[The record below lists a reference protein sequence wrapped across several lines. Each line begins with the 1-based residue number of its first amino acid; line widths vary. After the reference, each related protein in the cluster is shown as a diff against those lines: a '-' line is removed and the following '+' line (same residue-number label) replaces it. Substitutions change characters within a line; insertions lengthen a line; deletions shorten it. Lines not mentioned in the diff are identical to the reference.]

1 MKRIERKWSAL
12 AASLTM
18 MAMIAFPALSRA
30 QEHTASIHGT
40 VLNPAGLPVTNGQ
53 VKLTKDHNSDEKQ
66 RKYLY
71 TFDLDAAG
79 AFKGTG
85 VVPGTYLLIVSD
97 GARTLDFLDGV
108 DLRSGED
115 KMVAI
120 DMSRKEY
127 LDKMTP
133 EERKALEE
141 WKKQNAQIAKD
152 NEKINNLNTLLNKS
166 RADTSAGND
175 AVAQGK
181 YDVAAT
187 SYDSAA
193 TAMQQATTLKP
204 MEALLWEALADAQ
217 LGQAE
222 VAAKSASAAG
232 KSPSAPDIIQKY
244 SDAVASYK
252 KAIELNAAA
261 KTPSAEVAGVA
272 NSQLG
277 KALSASG
284 DPAGAVN
291 AYESAAKA
299 DPSKAGMYYFNE
311 AVTLY
316 NNQHMD
322 EATVAADKAIA
333 ADPAKAM
340 AYYIKG
346 QALIPK
352 AGVDPQTGKIA
363 APPGTIEAYQ
373 KFLELVPTGP
383 RADEVKSILQG
394 IGADYKANYKSG
406 KKK

>member
-1 MKRIERKWSAL
+1 MKRIDRKWSTL
-12 AASLTM
+12 AASLVM
-18 MAMIAFPALSRA
+18 MAMAAFPVMSRA

-40 VLNPAGLPVTNGQ
+40 VLNPAGMPVTSGQ
-53 VKLTKDHNSDEKQ
+53 VKLTKDHTSDEKE

-71 TFDLDAAG
+71 TFALDATG
-79 AFKGTG
+79 NYKGEGIT
-85 VVPGTYLLIVSD
+85 PGTYLLIVSD
-97 GARTLDFLDGV
+97 GTRTLDYLDNV

-115 KMVAI
+115 KMVSI

-133 EERKALEE
+133 EERKAIEE
-141 WKKQNAQIAKD
+141 WKKQNAETNKA
-152 NEKINNLNTLLNKS
+152 NEKIANLNALLNTA
-166 RADTSAGND
+166 RADNTAGSE

-193 TAMQQATTLKP
+193 TAMQQATTQKP
-204 MEALLWEALADAQ
+204 TEALLWVALADAQ
-217 LGQAE
+217 PGQAD
-222 VAAKSASAAG
+222 VAAKSAVAAG
-232 KSPSAPDIIQKY
+232 KSASTPEIVQKY
-244 SDAVASYK
+244 NDAGASYK

-261 KTPSAEVAGVA
+261 AKPSAEVAGVA

-277 KALSASG
+277 KVLSTTG
-284 DPAGAVN
+284 DAAGAVN
-291 AYESAAKA
+291 AYETAAKA

-311 AVTLY
+311 AATLY
-316 NNQHMD
+316 NNQHLD
-322 EATVAADKAIA
+322 EAAVAADKAIA
-333 ADPAKAM
+333 ADPTKAI

-352 AGVDPQTGKIA
+352 AAVDPQTGKIVA
-363 APPGTIEAYQ
+363 VPGTIEAYQ

-383 RADEVKSILQG
+383 RSDEVKSILQG
-394 IGADYKANYKSG
+394 IGADYKANYKAG